1 MYSIILWDIDGT
13 LLDFE
18 KAEAAAVK
26 TLFRD
31 HGLGECSAE
40 KIERYSRINKIYWKR
55 MELGEIDKQEVL
67 IGRWR
72 EFLAGCGLDI
82 SLAEEINGEYQL
94 RLGDTINFCENAW
107 ELVNYLKGK
116 VKQYAVTNGT
126 SLAQAKKL
134 KNSGLDTVFDDVFI
148 SDVIGYEKPDVRF
161 FDAVYE
167 KLGRPDKKK
176 MIIIGDSLTSD
187 IRVGNRGGIT
197 TCWYNPS
204 GRPNEDNEPV
214 DIEIHTLSELEN
226 IILGE

>member
-18 KAEAAAVK
+18 KAEAAAVRA
-26 TLFRD
+26 LFKEFN
-31 HGLGECSAE
+31 LGECPAE
-40 KIERYSRINKIYWKR
+40 KIENYSRINKIYWKR
-55 MELGEIDKQEVL
+55 MELGEIDKKEVL
-67 IGRWR
+67 TGRWR
-72 EFLAGCGLDI
+72 QFLSEEDLDPSLAGK
-82 SLAEEINGEYQL
+82 INDQYQL

-107 ELVNYLKGK
+107 ELVNDFKGK

-134 KNSGLDTVFDDVFI
+134 KNSKLDTVFDDVFI

-161 FDAVYE
+161 FNAVYE
-167 KLGRPDKKK
+167 KIGSPDKNQ

-197 TCWYNPS
+197 TCWYNPLAK
-204 GRPNEDNEPV
+204 PNEDNEPV
-214 DIEIHTLSELEN
+214 DIEIRSLRELPD
-226 IILGE
+226 IIFGG

>member
-18 KAEAAAVK
+18 KAQAAAVK

-31 HGLGECSAE
+31 YALGECTSE
-40 KIERYSRINKIYWKR
+40 KLERYSLINRKYWKR
-55 MELGEIDKQEVL
+55 MELGEIGKQEVL
-67 IGRWR
+67 IGRWE
-72 EFLAGCGLDI
+72 EFLAGCGLDA
-82 SLAEEINGEYQL
+82 SLAREINSEYQS
-94 RLGDTINFCENAW
+94 RLGDTINFCDNAW

-116 VKQYAVTNGT
+116 VRQYAVTNGT

-134 KNSGLDTVFDDVFI
+134 KNSGLDKVFDDVFI

-167 KLGRPDKKK
+167 RIGRPDKKT
-176 MIIIGDSLTSD
+176 MLVIGDSLTGD
-187 IRVGNRGGIT
+187 IRLGNKGGIT
-197 TCWYNPS
+197 TCWYNPA
-204 GRPNEDNEPV
+204 GKPNEDNEPV
-214 DIEIHTLSELEN
+214 DIEISNLNELKK